1 MVDKPHHQLRTGSR
15 SQVTCRAARRT
26 VFFPHYWEKGPQQAA
41 DWVGCVSEG
50 IGTGRA
56 EEELRDGQMRENMKT
71 GEDQFGQDE
80 EQSAWAQ
87 KACAAPRALH
97 KELHSQAGGSQWRKE
112 NSGGKTTLL
121 LGLEL
126 TLTTE
131 PQTASLTVLLTL
143 SQKDQVW
150 GVPVKVVDFQT
161 FVHHPFM
168 KVLWQRV
175 DWGKMGR
182 GGMGLFSL
190 LQPLLAQ
197 SCGIS

>member
-1 MVDKPHHQLRTGSR
+1 MVDKPHRQLRTGSR
-15 SQVTCRAARRT
+15 SQATCCAAHRT
-26 VFFPHYWEKGPQQAA
+26 VFFPHYWEKGPQKAA
-41 DWVGCVSEG
+41 DWVGCASEG

-80 EQSAWAQ
+80 EQSTGAQ
-87 KACAAPRALH
+87 KACAAPRVLH

-126 TLTTE
+126 TLTAE
-131 PQTASLTVLLTL
+131 PQIASLTVLLTL

-150 GVPVKVVDFQT
+150 GFQLRWLT
-161 FVHHPFM
+161 SKHLPTIR
-168 KVLWQRV
+168 LW
-175 DWGKMGR
+175 KSCGR
-182 GGMGLFSL
+182 GLTGVGWEGVGWDFSPYCSL
-190 LQPLLAQ
+190 
-197 SCGIS
+197 CWHKGIS